1 MRPTIRR
8 GIALT
13 SLGIIGGAAYVGA
26 TNVEPEYTAE
36 QPSLRFY
43 VQRIDEKQYTVQQ
56 IDSLFSDSAIR
67 VGLEGLCALLLASR
81 HKRT

>member
-1 MRPTIRR
+1 M
-8 GIALT
+8 
-13 SLGIIGGAAYVGA
+13 
-26 TNVEPEYTAE
+26 
-36 QPSLRFY
+36 
-43 VQRIDEKQYTVQQ
+43 QRIDEKQYTVQQ